1 MQQRA
6 WEAAQTRRARGDAG
20 RSLARPRPAVIFIP
34 CSQVY
39 RGCFVSFCSALGHNR
54 KMCLGNFSTCRVMG
68 EVRSLLLGERQK
80 KKGGNQISFSRQLT
94 STCLMLSGARLQRD
108 TSSSL
113 SPCQAEYV
121 PYTLYM
127 WEVVAASPANRS
139 FKTYYNGTIVWD

>member
-1 MQQRA
+1 MQRRA

-20 RSLARPRPAVIFIP
+20 RSLARPRPAAIFLPYPKYIETASSP
-34 CSQVY
+34 
-39 RGCFVSFCSALGHNR
+39 FVRRWGTTE
-54 KMCLGNFSTCRVMG
+54 KMCLGNFSACRVMG
-68 EVRSLLLGERQK
+68 EVRRLLLGERQK
-80 KKGGNQISFSRQLT
+80 KKEGNQISSLRQLT

-127 WEVVAASPANRS
+127 
-139 FKTYYNGTIVWD
+139 